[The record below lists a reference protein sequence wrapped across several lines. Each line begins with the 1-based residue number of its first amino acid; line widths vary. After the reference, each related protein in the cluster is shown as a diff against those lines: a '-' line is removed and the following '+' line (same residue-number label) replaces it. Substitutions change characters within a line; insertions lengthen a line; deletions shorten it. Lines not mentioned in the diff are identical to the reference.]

1 MLLIKET
8 IGARGVGA
16 RALTEAR
23 PAQRPPAA
31 PLGEWL
37 LSSGF
42 RASCQAM
49 RAAAQFCGMAA
60 GDDARWAGGVSRER
74 ADLDLQALLL
84 AGPLPLSEIAAAH
97 RERK

>member
-1 MLLIKET
+1 MKET
-8 IGARGVGA
+8 SGVGA
-16 RALTEAR
+16 GALGEAR
-23 PAQRPPAA
+23 AAQRPAVA
-31 PLGEWL
+31 PLGERL

-49 RAAAQFCGMAA
+49 RAAAQFCGMAL
-60 GDDARWAGGVSRER
+60 GEDARRAGGAAGEW
-74 ADLDLQALLL
+74 AHLDLQALLL